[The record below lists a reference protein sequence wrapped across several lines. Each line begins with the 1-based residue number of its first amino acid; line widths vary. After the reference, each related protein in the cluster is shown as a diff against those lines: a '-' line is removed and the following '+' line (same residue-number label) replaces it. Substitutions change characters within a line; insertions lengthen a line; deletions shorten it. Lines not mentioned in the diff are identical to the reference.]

1 MTRRR
6 PLPAPT
12 SNCWRS
18 VARSIVVVVWVFC
31 PRDTP
36 ANQPPTIDGLTVE
49 QWQQRLQQLDPQ
61 STAAVRYVESL
72 RKLIRDPGVVWYTR
86 RNAALTLA
94 RIGPKAEKSVSDL
107 IALLESSESN
117 AVRTRGWSL
126 RALARFGPTAAS
138 ATPLIVAILNDPMA
152 APRDR
157 SVCVSA
163 LARISVAHPATV
175 PALIEQ
181 MQRLADSAIPHT
193 PSSTTDTVLVL
204 EALGAIGGAA
214 APAVPDLIRATRDSR
229 ESVRRT
235 AAQTLGRIGRSA
247 EIAIPCLVELILDD
261 RQPSVRD
268 AAAVALPLTG
278 PRAARTIRFLL
289 KHDDPEVR
297 WRAIDAVPD
306 LSQDQVSCRPRLA
319 QLLNDPVPHIRLRA
333 AQSLW
338 TITGQS
344 DMLLAPLLASLHQSD
359 RQLRMRSLRILVSI
373 GVHEPIVAERLRE
386 LLAHRNPKVRQAAS
400 SGLRQLERTP

>member
-1 MTRRR
+1 MW
-6 PLPAPT
+6 L
-12 SNCWRS
+12 
-18 VARSIVVVVWVFC
+18 FC
-31 PRDTP
+31 PRATP
-36 ANQPPTIDGLTVE
+36 ADQQPTIDGLTVAE
-49 QWQQRLQQLDPQ
+49 WQQRLQQLDPQ
-61 STAAVRYVESL
+61 STTAVRYVASL

-86 RNAALTLA
+86 RTAALTLA
-94 RIGPKAEKSVSDL
+94 RMGPKAEESIPDL
-107 IALLESSESN
+107 LALLESCEPNSD
-117 AVRTRGWSL
+117 RTRGWSL
-126 RALARFGPTAAS
+126 RALARFGPTAAP
-138 ATPLIVAILNDPMA
+138 ATPLIVAILNNPMA
-152 APRDR
+152 ASHDR

-163 LARISVAHPATV
+163 LARIGVAHPATV

-181 MQRLADSAIPHT
+181 LQRLAHADIPHT
-193 PSSTTDTVLVL
+193 PTFTTETVLVV

-235 AAQTLGRIGRSA
+235 AAQTLGQIGRSA
-247 EIAIPCLVELILDD
+247 EIAVPCLVDLILDD

-268 AAAVALPLTG
+268 AAATALPLTG
-278 PRAARTIRFLL
+278 PRATRTIRFLL

-306 LSQDQVSCRPRLA
+306 LSQDQVSCRPRLT
-319 QLLNDPVPHIRLRA
+319 QLLNDPVPRIRLHA

-344 DMLLAPLLASLHQSD
+344 DMLLDPLLASLHQSD

-373 GVHEPIVAERLRE
+373 GGHDPIVAERFRE
-386 LLAHRNPKVRQAAS
+386 LQRHRNPKVRQAAS